1 MIFDRTQD
9 DVTAALRIRENKIK
23 LFTPPTAEE
32 TRSLERGFI
41 DYTTLNRIENKQAE
55 LRELLISSGSSFFDI
70 KTKTW
75 TADDIFNETEFS
87 RIVGN
92 LDVLK
97 NGINVLPD
105 TPDTPQPALYFVIIN
120 DIEKILF
127 DMDALLQNM
136 ISAYCFCGE
145 LYCGEMEE

>member
-1 MIFDRTQD
+1 MIFNRTQD

-23 LFTPPTAEE
+23 LFTPPSEDE
-32 TRSLERGFI
+32 LWHLERGFI

-55 LRELLISSGSSFFDI
+55 LRELLITSGSSFFDI

-75 TADDIFNETEFS
+75 TADDIFNEIEFS

-92 LDVLK
+92 LDILK
-97 NGINVLPD
+97 SVIDVLPD
-105 TPDTPQPALYFVIIN
+105 TPETPQPVFHFININ
-120 DIEKILF
+120 DIERILF
-127 DMDALLQNM
+127 DMDVLLQNM
-136 ISAYCFCGE
+136 ISAYWFCGE

>member
-1 MIFDRTQD
+1 MIFDRTQA

-23 LFTPPTAEE
+23 RFAPPTENEAH
-32 TRSLERGFI
+32 SLERGFI

-75 TADDIFNETEFS
+75 TADDIFNETEFQ
-87 RIVGN
+87 RMVNN

-97 NGINVLPD
+97 SAISVLPD
-105 TPDTPQPALYFVIIN
+105 TPETPQPIFYFININ

-127 DMDALLQNM
+127 DMDVLLQNM
-136 ISAYCFCGE
+136 ISAYWFCGE